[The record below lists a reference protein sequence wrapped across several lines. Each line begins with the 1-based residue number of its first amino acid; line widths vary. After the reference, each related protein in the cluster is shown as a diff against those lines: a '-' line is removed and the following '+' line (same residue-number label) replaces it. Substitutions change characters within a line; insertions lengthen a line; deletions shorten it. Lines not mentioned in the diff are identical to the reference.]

1 MADWWIRCIECN
13 QVAHITDYDRFP
25 QYHCDR
31 NLDEITEKPV
41 DDTKRFMTQH
51 INHRMEEITVIKN
64 SFISEGRYGEPLNV
78 SYREATNGKERFV
91 IQEWRED
98 VNSPLRYELIPGYI
112 KTSFRLE
119 VQSDE
124 IRRQMKEEIA
134 HLPLAAAKIEQFI
147 KIVEKVVSRSPM
159 RDAIEI
165 TAESDTPLDA
175 YCKMAANSVRE
186 ILRLSEGVFD
196 AKEMRKVE
204 QFIYRNNNFND
215 SMTLLLKRS
224 FDVKKRHP
232 EPLKSDKEQS
242 LFDEAVAK
250 RSNR

>member
-1 MADWWIRCIECN
+1 MDAN
-13 QVAHITDYDRFP
+13 
-25 QYHCDR
+25 
-31 NLDEITEKPV
+31 
-41 DDTKRFMTQH
+41 
-51 INHRMEEITVIKN
+51 
-64 SFISEGRYGEPLNV
+64 
-78 SYREATNGKERFV
+78 
-91 IQEWRED
+91 
-98 VNSPLRYELIPGYI
+98 
-112 KTSFRLE
+112 
-119 VQSDE
+119 
-124 IRRQMKEEIA
+124 
-134 HLPLAAAKIEQFI
+134 
-147 KIVEKVVSRSPM
+147 IVRG
-159 RDAIEI
+159 
-165 TAESDTPLDA
+165 
-175 YCKMAANSVRE
+175 